1 MARLTGIGKQLRHL
15 RRAEDYTQ
23 QELAERLHVSK
34 SAISAYEQD
43 RKVPSLETLI
53 QLATYFNVSVDYL
66 LGVEQDTMLDL
77 SGLSQDSRD
86 SVRNLV
92 RALK

>member
-1 MARLTGIGKQLRHL
+1 MARAGIGKQLKHL
-15 RRAEDYTQ
+15 RRAKAYTQ
-23 QELAERLHVSK
+23 QELADRLDVSK

-66 LGVEQDTMLDL
+66 LGFEQSNMLDI
-77 SGLSQDSRD
+77 SGLSQDSQDSIRD
-86 SVRNLV
+86 LV

>member
-1 MARLTGIGKQLRHL
+1 MARTGIGKQLKHL
-15 RRAEDYTQ
+15 RRAKAYTQ
-23 QELAERLHVSK
+23 QELADRLDVSK

-77 SGLSQDSRD
+77 SGLSPDSRESIRD
-86 SVRNLV
+86 LV

>member
-1 MARLTGIGKQLRHL
+1 MARTGIGKQLKHL
-15 RRAEDYTQ
+15 RRAKGYTQ
-23 QELAERLHVSK
+23 QELADILQLSK

-77 SGLSQDSRD
+77 SGLSPDSRD